1 MQIVFEFFM
10 VISIYLGVFILW
22 IFVVDY
28 KIFGCKVNKYYL
40 NKWLNYFS
48 NHENIPNSCIIAT
61 CVVTDRA
68 KDKFIKETMIQ
79 LAKWKHIY
87 LTWCA
92 VFDEW
97 KKMEEDKF
105 YSIYP
110 QLVEYRDQ
118 ITLLSEEPDRDDTRE
133 TKTHKF
139 KENANIYTKNF
150 IVIQNGCDSHC
161 SFCLT
166 VSKRWSSQS
175 IQADEIIE
183 QIDDFVDVWG
193 KEIVITWVNLAARGC
208 SNTKKPE
215 ESQFSDLLQYILD
228 ETEIERIRISSL
240 WPEFLDEKFFEV
252 VKNPRFLPHF
262 HFSIQSFSDSVLKAM
277 NRNYDSQR
285 LDYVLTKIRNLDRS
299 DRDQISI
306 WADIIVWF
314 AWETDEDFQQ
324 TVEWVKKYKI
334 TKLHAFPFSS
344 HDKWESIPAHLF
356 RNQVPF
362 HIKKQR
368 ERKLISIWNE
378 IREKFIAENKWLP
391 QKVLVEEKKNGK
403 WRGWTG
409 NYIQVELDWER
420 KRGEIVEVVL

>member
-1 MQIVFEFFM
+1 M
-10 VISIYLGVFILW
+10 
-22 IFVVDY
+22 DY

-40 NKWLNYFS
+40 NKRLNYFS
-48 NHENIPNSCIIAT
+48 NHESISNSCIIAT

-68 KDKFIKETMIQ
+68 KDKFLKETMIQ
-79 LAKWKHIY
+79 LAEWKYVY

-97 KKMEEDKF
+97 KKMDDDKF

-110 QLVEYRDQ
+110 QLAEYRDQ
-118 ITLLSEEPDRDDTRE
+118 ITLLSEEPERDDTRE
-133 TKTHKF
+133 IKTHQF

-166 VSKRWSSQS
+166 VQKRWPSQT
-175 IQADEIIE
+175 IPADEIID
-183 QIDDFVDVWG
+183 QIDDFVDIWG

-215 ESQFSDLLQYILD
+215 ESQFSELLQYVLD
-228 ETEIERIRISSL
+228 ETKIERIRISSL

-252 VKNPRFLPHF
+252 VKDPRFLPHF
-262 HFSIQSFSDSVLKAM
+262 HFSIQSFSDNVLKAM
-277 NRNYDSQR
+277 NRNYDSER
-285 LDYVLTKIRNLDRS
+285 LDYVLTKIRNLDRP
-299 DRDQISI
+299 DKDQISI

-314 AWETDEDFQQ
+314 AWETDEDFQK
-324 TVEWVKKYKI
+324 TVEWIKKYKI
-334 TKLHAFPFSS
+334 TKLHAFPFSA

-356 RNQVPF
+356 KNQIPF

-368 ERKLISIWNE
+368 ERELISVWDE

-403 WRGWTG
+403 WRWRTG
-409 NYIQVELDWER
+409 NYIQVELDWEYR
-420 KRGEIVEVVL
+420 RGEIVEINN

>member
-1 MQIVFEFFM
+1 MNN
-10 VISIYLGVFILW
+10 L
-22 IFVVDY
+22 DY

-48 NHENIPNSCIIAT
+48 NHDSISNSCIIAT

-68 KDKFIKETMIQ
+68 KDKFLKETMIQ
-79 LAKWKHIY
+79 LAQWRHVY

-97 KKMEEDKF
+97 KKMDDEKF

-110 QLVEYRDQ
+110 QLVEYRDK
-118 ITLLSEEPDRDDTRE
+118 ITLLSEEPERDDTRE
-133 TKTHKF
+133 IKTHQF
-139 KENANIYTKNF
+139 KEKANIYTKNF

-166 VSKRWSSQS
+166 VQKRWPSQ
-175 IQADEIIE
+175 IIPADEIID
-183 QIDDFVDVWG
+183 QINDFVDIGW

-215 ESQFSDLLQYILD
+215 ESQFSELLQYILD
-228 ETEIERIRISSL
+228 ETKIERIRISSL

-252 VKNPRFLPHF
+252 VKDPKFLPHF
-262 HFSIQSFSDSVLKAM
+262 HFSIQSFSDNVLKAM
-277 NRNYDSQR
+277 NRNYDSER
-285 LDYVLTKIRNLDRS
+285 LDYVLTKIRNLDRP
-299 DRDQISI
+299 DRNQISI

-314 AWETDEDFQQ
+314 AWETDEDFQK

-368 ERKLISIWNE
+368 ERELISVWNE

-391 QKVLVEEKKNGK
+391 QKLLVEEKKNWK
-403 WRGWTG
+403 WRGRTG
-409 NYIQVELDWER
+409 NYIQAELDWEY
-420 KRGEIVEVVL
+420 KRGEIVKIVL

>member
-1 MQIVFEFFM
+1 M
-10 VISIYLGVFILW
+10 W

-48 NHENIPNSCIIAT
+48 NHESIPNSCIIAT

-68 KDKFIKETMIQ
+68 KDKFIKETLIQ
-79 LAKWKHIY
+79 LTEWKHVY

-97 KKMEEDKF
+97 KKMDDDKF

-110 QLVEYRDQ
+110 QLAEYSEN

-133 TKTHKF
+133 IKTHQF

-166 VSKRWSSQS
+166 VSKRWPSQS
-175 IQADEIIE
+175 IPADEIVE
-183 QIDDFVDVWG
+183 QINDFVDIWG
-193 KEIVITWVNLAARGC
+193 KEIVITGVNLAAWGC
-208 SNTKKPE
+208 SSTKKPE

-228 ETEIERIRISSL
+228 ETKIERIRISSL

-252 VKNPRFLPHF
+252 VKNPRFLSHF
-262 HFSIQSFSDSVLKAM
+262 HFSIQSFSDNVLRAM
-277 NRNYDSQR
+277 NRNYDSER
-285 LDYVLTKIRNLDRS
+285 LDYVLTKIRKLDRP
-299 DRDQISI
+299 DKDQISI

-324 TVEWVKKYKI
+324 TVEWIKKYRI

-344 HDKWESIPAHLF
+344 HDKGESIPAHLF
-356 RNQVPF
+356 KNQVPF

-368 ERKLISIWNE
+368 ERELISVWNE

-409 NYIQVELDWER
+409 NYIQVELDWEH
-420 KRGEIVEVVL
+420 KRGEIVEINI

>member
-1 MQIVFEFFM
+1 M
-10 VISIYLGVFILW
+10 
-22 IFVVDY
+22 
-28 KIFGCKVNKYYL
+28 
-40 NKWLNYFS
+40 NYFS
-48 NHENIPNSCIIAT
+48 NHDSISNSCIIAT

-68 KDKFIKETMIQ
+68 KDKFIKETLIQ
-79 LAKWKHIY
+79 LAEWKHVY

-97 KKMEEDKF
+97 KKMDDDKF

-110 QLVEYRDQ
+110 QLAEFSSN

-166 VSKRWSSQS
+166 VSKRWPSQS
-175 IQADEIIE
+175 IPADEIIE

-208 SNTKKPE
+208 SSTKKPE
-215 ESQFSDLLQYILD
+215 ESQFSELLQYILD
-228 ETEIERIRISSL
+228 ETKIERIRISSL

-262 HFSIQSFSDSVLKAM
+262 HFSIQSFSDNVLKAM
-277 NRNYDSQR
+277 NRNYDSER
-285 LDYVLTKIRNLDRS
+285 LDYVLTKIRNLDRP
-299 DRDQISI
+299 DRNQISI
-306 WADIIVWF
+306 WADIIVGF
-314 AWETDEDFQQ
+314 AWETDEDFQK

-334 TKLHAFPFSS
+334 TKLHAFPFSA

-356 RNQVPF
+356 KNQVPF

-368 ERKLISIWNE
+368 ERVLISVWNE

-403 WRGWTG
+403 RRGWTG
-409 NYIQVELDWER
+409 NYIQVELDWEY
-420 KRGEIVEVVL
+420 KRGEIVEINN

>member
-1 MQIVFEFFM
+1 M
-10 VISIYLGVFILW
+10 
-22 IFVVDY
+22 DY

-40 NKWLNYFS
+40 NKRLNYFS
-48 NHENIPNSCIIAT
+48 NHESISNSCIIAT

-68 KDKFIKETMIQ
+68 KDKFLKETMIQ
-79 LAKWKHIY
+79 LAEWKHVY

-97 KKMEEDKF
+97 KKMDDDKF

-110 QLVEYRDQ
+110 QLAEYRDQ
-118 ITLLSEEPDRDDTRE
+118 ITLLSEEPERDDTRE
-133 TKTHKF
+133 IKTHQF

-166 VSKRWSSQS
+166 VQKRWPSQT
-175 IQADEIIE
+175 IPADEIID
-183 QIDDFVDVWG
+183 QIDDFVDIWG

-215 ESQFSDLLQYILD
+215 ESQFSELLQYILD
-228 ETEIERIRISSL
+228 ETKIERIRISSL

-252 VKNPRFLPHF
+252 VKDPRFLPHF
-262 HFSIQSFSDSVLKAM
+262 HFSIQSFSDNVLKAM
-277 NRNYDSQR
+277 NRNYDSEI
-285 LDYVLTKIRNLDRS
+285 LDYVLTKIRNLDRP
-299 DRDQISI
+299 DKDQISI

-314 AWETDEDFQQ
+314 AWETDEDFQK
-324 TVEWVKKYKI
+324 TVEWIKKYKI
-334 TKLHAFPFSS
+334 TKLHAFPFSA

-356 RNQVPF
+356 KNQIPF

-368 ERKLISIWNE
+368 ERELISVWEE

-391 QKVLVEEKKNGK
+391 QKVLVEEKKNEK
-403 WRGWTG
+403 WRWRTG
-409 NYIQVELDWER
+409 NYIQVELDWEYR
-420 KRGEIVEVVL
+420 RGEIVEINN

>member
-1 MQIVFEFFM
+1 MNN
-10 VISIYLGVFILW
+10 L
-22 IFVVDY
+22 DY

-48 NHENIPNSCIIAT
+48 NHDSISNSCIIAT

-68 KDKFIKETMIQ
+68 KDKFLKETMIQ
-79 LAKWKHIY
+79 LAQWRHVY

-97 KKMEEDKF
+97 KKMDDEKF

-110 QLVEYRDQ
+110 QLVEYRDK
-118 ITLLSEEPDRDDTRE
+118 ITLLSEEPERDDTRE
-133 TKTHKF
+133 IKTHQF
-139 KENANIYTKNF
+139 KEKANIYTKNF

-166 VSKRWSSQS
+166 VQKRWPSQT
-175 IQADEIIE
+175 IPADEIID
-183 QIDDFVDVWG
+183 QINDFVDIGW

-215 ESQFSDLLQYILD
+215 ESQFSELLQYILD
-228 ETEIERIRISSL
+228 ETKIERIRISSL

-252 VKNPRFLPHF
+252 VKDPRFLPHF
-262 HFSIQSFSDSVLKAM
+262 HFSIQSFSDNVLKAM
-277 NRNYDSQR
+277 NRNYDSER
-285 LDYVLTKIRNLDRS
+285 LDYVLTKIRNLDRP
-299 DRDQISI
+299 DRNQISI

-314 AWETDEDFQQ
+314 TWETDEDFQK
-324 TVEWVKKYKI
+324 TVEWIKKYKI

-368 ERKLISIWNE
+368 ERELISVWNE
-378 IREKFIAENKWLP
+378 IREKFIAENKW
-391 QKVLVEEKKNGK
+391 KKHTVLVEEKKNEK
-403 WRGWTG
+403 WRWWTG
-409 NYIQVELDWER
+409 NYIQAELDWDHNR
-420 KRGEIVEVVL
+420 WEIVDIIL

>member
-1 MQIVFEFFM
+1 M
-10 VISIYLGVFILW
+10 
-22 IFVVDY
+22 
-28 KIFGCKVNKYYL
+28 
-40 NKWLNYFS
+40 NYFS
-48 NHENIPNSCIIAT
+48 NHESIPSSCIIAT

-68 KDKFIKETMIQ
+68 KDKFLKETQIQ
-79 LAKWKHIY
+79 LAEWKHVY

-97 KKMEEDKF
+97 KKVDEEKF

-110 QLVEYRDQ
+110 QLAEFSEN

-166 VSKRWSSQS
+166 VSKRWSSQT
-175 IQADEIIE
+175 IPADEIIE
-183 QIDDFVDVWG
+183 QIDDFVDVWW

-208 SNTKKPE
+208 SSTKKPE
-215 ESQFSDLLQYILD
+215 ESQFSELLQYILD
-228 ETEIERIRISSL
+228 ETKIERMRISSL

-262 HFSIQSFSDSVLKAM
+262 HFSIQSFSDNVLKAM

-285 LDYVLTKIRNLDRS
+285 LDYVLTKIRNLDRP
-299 DRDQISI
+299 DKDQISI

-324 TVEWVKKYKI
+324 TVEWVKKYRI

-344 HDKWESIPAHLF
+344 HDKGESKPAHLF
-356 RNQVPF
+356 KNQVPF
-362 HIKKQR
+362 HIKKRR
-368 ERKLISIWNE
+368 ERELISVWNE
-378 IREKFIAENKWLP
+378 IREKFIAENKWLH

-409 NYIQVELDWER
+409 NYIQVELDWEH
-420 KRGEIVEVVL
+420 KRGEIVDYII

>member
-1 MQIVFEFFM
+1 M
-10 VISIYLGVFILW
+10 
-22 IFVVDY
+22 
-28 KIFGCKVNKYYL
+28 
-40 NKWLNYFS
+40 NYFS
-48 NHENIPNSCIIAT
+48 NHDSIPNSCIIAT

-68 KDKFIKETMIQ
+68 KDKFLKETQIQ
-79 LAKWKHIY
+79 LAEWKHVY

-97 KKMEEDKF
+97 KKMDEEKF

-110 QLVEYRDQ
+110 QLAEFRKN
-118 ITLLSEEPDRDDTRE
+118 ITLLSEEPERDDTRE
-133 TKTHKF
+133 IKTHQF

-166 VSKRWSSQS
+166 VQKRWPSQT
-175 IQADEIIE
+175 IPADEIID
-183 QIDDFVDVWG
+183 QINDFVDIWW
-193 KEIVITWVNLAARGC
+193 KEIVITWVNLAAWGC

-215 ESQFSDLLQYILD
+215 ESKFSDLLQYILD
-228 ETEIERIRISSL
+228 ETKIERIRISSL

-262 HFSIQSFSDSVLKAM
+262 HFSIQSFSDNVLKAM

-285 LDYVLTKIRNLDRS
+285 LDYVLNKIRNLDRP
-299 DRDQISI
+299 DRNQISI

-314 AWETDEDFQQ
+314 AGETDEDFQK
-324 TVEWVKKYKI
+324 TLEWIKKYRI

-356 RNQVPF
+356 KNQVPF

-368 ERKLISIWNE
+368 ERELISVWNE
-378 IREKFIAENKWLP
+378 IREKFIAENKWLV

-403 WRGWTG
+403 WRWWTG
-409 NYIQVELDWER
+409 NYIQVELDWDY
-420 KRGEIVEVVL
+420 KRGEIVEIKN

>member
-1 MQIVFEFFM
+1 
-10 VISIYLGVFILW
+10 
-22 IFVVDY
+22 
-28 KIFGCKVNKYYL
+28 
-40 NKWLNYFS
+40 LNYFS
-48 NHENIPNSCIIAT
+48 NHESIQNSCIIAT

-68 KDKFIKETMIQ
+68 KDKFLKETMIQ
-79 LAKWKHIY
+79 LSEWKYVY

-97 KKMEEDKF
+97 KKMDDDKF

-110 QLVEYRDQ
+110 QLVKYRDQ
-118 ITLLSEEPDRDDTRE
+118 ITLLSEEPERDDTRE
-133 TKTHKF
+133 IKTHQF

-166 VSKRWSSQS
+166 VQKRWPSQT
-175 IQADEIIE
+175 IPADEIID
-183 QIDDFVDVWG
+183 QIDDFVDIWG

-208 SNTKKPE
+208 SNTKRPE

-228 ETEIERIRISSL
+228 ETKIERIRISSL

-252 VKNPRFLPHF
+252 VKDPRFLPHF
-262 HFSIQSFSDSVLKAM
+262 HFSIQSFSDNVLKAM
-277 NRNYDSQR
+277 NRNYDLER
-285 LDYVLTKIRNLDRS
+285 LDYLLTKIRNLDRP
-299 DRDQISI
+299 DKDQISI

-314 AWETDEDFQQ
+314 AWETDEDFQK
-324 TVEWVKKYKI
+324 TVDWIKKYKI
-334 TKLHAFPFSS
+334 TKLHAFPFSA

-356 RNQVPF
+356 KNQVPF

-368 ERKLISIWNE
+368 ERELISVWDE

-403 WRGWTG
+403 WRWWTW
-409 NYIQVELDWER
+409 NYIQVELDWEY
-420 KRGEIVEVVL
+420 KRWEIVEIIL

>member
-1 MQIVFEFFM
+1 M
-10 VISIYLGVFILW
+10 
-22 IFVVDY
+22 FVVDY
-28 KIFGCKVNKYYL
+28 KIFWCKVNKYYL

-48 NHENIPNSCIIAT
+48 NHESIPSSCIIAT

-68 KDKFIKETMIQ
+68 KDKFIKETLVQ
-79 LAKWKHIY
+79 LAEWKHVY

-97 KKMEEDKF
+97 KKMDDDKF

-110 QLVEYRDQ
+110 QLTEYRDN

-166 VSKRWSSQS
+166 VSKRWPSQS
-175 IQADEIIE
+175 IPADEIIE
-183 QIDDFVDVWG
+183 QIDDFVDVWW

-208 SNTKKPE
+208 SSTKKPE
-215 ESQFSDLLQYILD
+215 ESQFSELLQYILD
-228 ETEIERIRISSL
+228 ETKIERIRISSL

-252 VKNPRFLPHF
+252 VKNSRFLPHF
-262 HFSIQSFSDSVLKAM
+262 HFSIQSFSDNVLKAM

-285 LDYVLTKIRNLDRS
+285 LDYILTKIRNLDRP
-299 DRDQISI
+299 DKDQISI

-314 AWETDEDFQQ
+314 AWETDEDFQK
-324 TVEWVKKYKI
+324 TVEWVKKYRI

-356 RNQVPF
+356 KNQVPF

-368 ERKLISIWNE
+368 ERELISVWNE

-403 WRGWTG
+403 WRGWTW
-409 NYIQVELDWER
+409 NYIQAELDWEY
-420 KRGEIVEVVL
+420 KRWEIVNILL

>member
-1 MQIVFEFFM
+1 M
-10 VISIYLGVFILW
+10 
-22 IFVVDY
+22 
-28 KIFGCKVNKYYL
+28 
-40 NKWLNYFS
+40 NYFS
-48 NHENIPNSCIIAT
+48 NHDSIPNSCIIAT

-68 KDKFIKETMIQ
+68 KDKFIKETLIQ
-79 LAKWKHIY
+79 LTEWKHVY

-97 KKMEEDKF
+97 KKMDDDKF

-110 QLVEYRDQ
+110 QLAEYRDN
-118 ITLLSEEPDRDDTRE
+118 ITLLSEEPERDDTRE

-166 VSKRWSSQS
+166 VSKRGPSQT
-175 IQADEIIE
+175 IPADEIIE
-183 QIDDFVDVWG
+183 QIDDFVDVWW

-208 SNTKKPE
+208 SSTKKPE
-215 ESQFSDLLQYILD
+215 ESQFSELLQYILD
-228 ETEIERIRISSL
+228 ETKIERIRISSL

-262 HFSIQSFSDSVLKAM
+262 HFSIQSFSDNVLKAM

-285 LDYVLTKIRNLDRS
+285 LDYVLTKIRNLDRP
-299 DRDQISI
+299 DKDQISI

-324 TVEWVKKYKI
+324 TVEWIKKYRI

-356 RNQVPF
+356 KNQVPF

-368 ERKLISIWNE
+368 ERELISVWNE

-403 WRGWTG
+403 RRGWTW
-409 NYIQVELDWER
+409 NYIQAELDWDY
-420 KRGEIVEVVL
+420 KRWEIVNILL

>member
-1 MQIVFEFFM
+1 M
-10 VISIYLGVFILW
+10 
-22 IFVVDY
+22 
-28 KIFGCKVNKYYL
+28 
-40 NKWLNYFS
+40 NYFS
-48 NHENIPNSCIIAT
+48 NHDSISNSCIIAT

-68 KDKFIKETMIQ
+68 KDKFIKETLVQ
-79 LAKWKHIY
+79 LAEWKHIY

-97 KKMEEDKF
+97 KKMDDDKF

-110 QLVEYRDQ
+110 QLAKYRDQ

-139 KENANIYTKNF
+139 KETANIYTKNF

-166 VSKRWSSQS
+166 VSKRWPSQS
-175 IQADEIIE
+175 IPADEIIE
-183 QIDDFVDVWG
+183 QIDDFVDVWW

-208 SNTKKPE
+208 SSTKKPE
-215 ESQFSDLLQYILD
+215 ESQFSELLQYILD
-228 ETEIERIRISSL
+228 ETKIERIRISSL

-262 HFSIQSFSDSVLKAM
+262 HFSIQSFSDNVLKAM

-285 LDYVLTKIRNLDRS
+285 LDYILTKIRNLDRP
-299 DRDQISI
+299 DKDQISI

-314 AWETDEDFQQ
+314 AWETNEDFQQ
-324 TVEWVKKYKI
+324 TVEWIKKYKI

-356 RNQVPF
+356 KNQVPF

-368 ERKLISIWNE
+368 ERELISVWNE
-378 IREKFIAENKWLP
+378 IREKFIAENKWFV

-403 WRGWTG
+403 RRGWTG
-409 NYIQVELDWER
+409 NYIQVELDWDY
-420 KRGEIVEVVL
+420 KRWEIVNILL

>member
-1 MQIVFEFFM
+1 M
-10 VISIYLGVFILW
+10 
-22 IFVVDY
+22 FVVDY
-28 KIFGCKVNKYYL
+28 KIFWCKVNKYYL

-48 NHENIPNSCIIAT
+48 NHESIPSSCIIAT

-68 KDKFIKETMIQ
+68 KDKFIKETLVQ
-79 LAKWKHIY
+79 LAEWKHVY

-97 KKMEEDKF
+97 KKMDDDKF

-110 QLVEYRDQ
+110 QLTEYRDN

-166 VSKRWSSQS
+166 VSKRWPSQS
-175 IQADEIIE
+175 IPADEIIE
-183 QIDDFVDVWG
+183 QIDDFVDVWW

-208 SNTKKPE
+208 SSTKKPE
-215 ESQFSDLLQYILD
+215 ESQFSELLQYILD
-228 ETEIERIRISSL
+228 ETKIERIRISSL

-262 HFSIQSFSDSVLKAM
+262 HFSIQSFSDNVLKAM

-285 LDYVLTKIRNLDRS
+285 LDYVLTKIRNLDRP
-299 DRDQISI
+299 DKDQISI

-314 AWETDEDFQQ
+314 AWETDEDFQK
-324 TVEWVKKYKI
+324 TVEWVKKYRI

-356 RNQVPF
+356 KNKVPF

-368 ERKLISIWNE
+368 ERELISVWNE

-403 WRGWTG
+403 WRGWTW
-409 NYIQVELDWER
+409 NYIQAELDWEY
-420 KRGEIVEVVL
+420 KRWEIVNILL

>member
-1 MQIVFEFFM
+1 M
-10 VISIYLGVFILW
+10 
-22 IFVVDY
+22 
-28 KIFGCKVNKYYL
+28 
-40 NKWLNYFS
+40 NYFS
-48 NHENIPNSCIIAT
+48 NHESIQNSCIIAT

-68 KDKFIKETMIQ
+68 KDKFLKETMIQ
-79 LAKWKHIY
+79 LSEWKYVY

-97 KKMEEDKF
+97 KKMDDDKF

-110 QLVEYRDQ
+110 QLVKYRDQ
-118 ITLLSEEPDRDDTRE
+118 ITLLSEEPERDDTRE
-133 TKTHKF
+133 IKTHQF

-166 VSKRWSSQS
+166 VQKRWPSQT
-175 IQADEIIE
+175 IPADEIID
-183 QIDDFVDVWG
+183 QIDDFVDIWG

-208 SNTKKPE
+208 SNTKRPE

-228 ETEIERIRISSL
+228 ETKIERIRISSL

-252 VKNPRFLPHF
+252 VKDPRFLPHF
-262 HFSIQSFSDSVLKAM
+262 HFSIQSFSDNVLKAM
-277 NRNYDSQR
+277 NRNYDLER
-285 LDYVLTKIRNLDRS
+285 LDYLLTKIRNLDRP
-299 DRDQISI
+299 DKDQISI

-314 AWETDEDFQQ
+314 AWETDEDFQK
-324 TVEWVKKYKI
+324 TVDWIKKYKI
-334 TKLHAFPFSS
+334 TKLHAFPFSA

-356 RNQVPF
+356 KNQVPF

-368 ERKLISIWNE
+368 ERELISVWDE

-403 WRGWTG
+403 WRWWTW
-409 NYIQVELDWER
+409 NYIQVELDWEY
-420 KRGEIVEVVL
+420 KRWEIVEIIL

>member
-1 MQIVFEFFM
+1 MEVE
-10 VISIYLGVFILW
+10 FILKY
-22 IFVVDY
+22 FMDY

-48 NHENIPNSCIIAT
+48 NHDSIPNSCIIAT

-68 KDKFIKETMIQ
+68 KDKFLKETMIQ
-79 LAKWKHIY
+79 LNEWKHVY

-97 KKMEEDKF
+97 KKMDEEKF

-110 QLVEYRDQ
+110 QLLEFREN
-118 ITLLSEEPDRDDTRE
+118 ITLLSEEPDRDDTRKI
-133 TKTHKF
+133 KTHEF

-166 VSKRWSSQS
+166 VQKRWPSMS
-175 IQADEIIE
+175 IPADEIVE
-183 QIDDFVDVWG
+183 QIDDFVNIWW
-193 KEIVITWVNLAARGC
+193 KEIVITWVNLAAWWC
-208 SNTKKPE
+208 SSTKKPE

-228 ETEIERIRISSL
+228 ETKIERIRISSL

-252 VKNPRFLPHF
+252 VRDPRFLPHF
-262 HFSIQSFSDSVLKAM
+262 HFSIQSFSDNVLKAM
-277 NRNYDSQR
+277 NRNYDSKR
-285 LDYVLTKIRNLDRS
+285 LDYVLSKIRNLDRPN
-299 DRDQISI
+299 RDQISV

-314 AWETDEDFQQ
+314 AWETDEDFQK

-334 TKLHAFPFSS
+334 TKLHAFPFSA

-356 RNQVPF
+356 KNQVPF

-368 ERKLISIWNE
+368 ERELISVWDE
-378 IREKFIAENKWLP
+378 IRNQFIAENKWLP

-403 WRGWTG
+403 WRWWTG
-409 NYIQVELDWER
+409 NYIQIELDGEY
-420 KRGEIVEVVL
+420 KRGEIVDFII

>member
-1 MQIVFEFFM
+1 M
-10 VISIYLGVFILW
+10 
-22 IFVVDY
+22 
-28 KIFGCKVNKYYL
+28 
-40 NKWLNYFS
+40 NYFS
-48 NHENIPNSCIIAT
+48 NHDSISNSCIIAT

-68 KDKFIKETMIQ
+68 KDKFLKEIQIQ
-79 LAKWKHIY
+79 LDQWKHIY

-97 KKMEEDKF
+97 KKMDEEKF

-110 QLVEYRDQ
+110 QLAEFSSN

-133 TKTHKF
+133 IKTHQF

-166 VSKRWSSQS
+166 VQKRWPSQT
-175 IQADEIIE
+175 IPADEIID
-183 QIDDFVDVWG
+183 QINDFVDIWW
-193 KEIVITWVNLAARGC
+193 KEIVITGVNLAAWGC

-215 ESQFSDLLQYILD
+215 ESQFSELLQYILD
-228 ETEIERIRISSL
+228 ETKIERIRISSL

-262 HFSIQSFSDSVLKAM
+262 HFSIQSFSDNVLRGM

-285 LDYVLTKIRNLDRS
+285 LDYVLTKIRNLDRP
-299 DRDQISI
+299 DKDQISI

-314 AWETDEDFQQ
+314 AWETDEDFQR
-324 TVEWVKKYKI
+324 TVEWIKKYKI

-344 HDKWESIPAHLF
+344 HDKGESIPAHLF
-356 RNQVPF
+356 KNQVPF

-368 ERKLISIWNE
+368 ERELISLWNE
-378 IREKFIAENKWLP
+378 IRERFIAENKWLP

-403 WRGWTG
+403 WRGRTG
-409 NYIQVELDWER
+409 NYIQAELDWEY
-420 KRGEIVEVVL
+420 KRWEIVDYII

>member
-1 MQIVFEFFM
+1 M
-10 VISIYLGVFILW
+10 
-22 IFVVDY
+22 
-28 KIFGCKVNKYYL
+28 
-40 NKWLNYFS
+40 NYFS
-48 NHENIPNSCIIAT
+48 NHDSIPNSCIIAT

-68 KDKFIKETMIQ
+68 KDKFIKETLIQ
-79 LAKWKHIY
+79 LAEWKHVY

-97 KKMEEDKF
+97 KKMDDDKF

-110 QLVEYRDQ
+110 QLAEYRDN

-166 VSKRWSSQS
+166 VSKRGPAQS
-175 IQADEIIE
+175 IPADEIID
-183 QIDDFVDVWG
+183 QINDFVDIWW
-193 KEIVITWVNLAARGC
+193 KEIVITWVNLAAWGC
-208 SNTKKPE
+208 SSTKRPE
-215 ESQFSDLLQYILD
+215 ESQFSELLQYILD
-228 ETEIERIRISSL
+228 ETKIERIRISSL

-262 HFSIQSFSDSVLKAM
+262 HFSIQSFSDNVLKAM
-277 NRNYDSQR
+277 NRNYDSER
-285 LDYVLTKIRNLDRS
+285 LDYVLTKIRDLDRP
-299 DRDQISI
+299 DKDQISI

-356 RNQVPF
+356 KNQVPF

-368 ERKLISIWNE
+368 ERELISVWNE

-403 WRGWTG
+403 WRWWTW
-409 NYIQVELDWER
+409 NYIQAELDWDY
-420 KRGEIVEVVL
+420 KRGEIVEIVL

>member
-1 MQIVFEFFM
+1 M
-10 VISIYLGVFILW
+10 
-22 IFVVDY
+22 
-28 KIFGCKVNKYYL
+28 
-40 NKWLNYFS
+40 NYFS
-48 NHENIPNSCIIAT
+48 NHESIPNSCIIAT

-68 KDKFIKETMIQ
+68 KDKFLKETMIQ
-79 LAKWKHIY
+79 LSEWKHVY

-97 KKMEEDKF
+97 KKMDDEKF

-110 QLVEYRDQ
+110 QLAEYRDK
-118 ITLLSEEPDRDDTRE
+118 ITLLSEEPERDDTRE
-133 TKTHKF
+133 IKTHQF

-166 VSKRWSSQS
+166 VQKRWPSQT
-175 IQADEIIE
+175 IPADEIVD
-183 QIDDFVDVWG
+183 QINDFVDIGW

-228 ETEIERIRISSL
+228 ETKIERIRISSL

-252 VKNPRFLPHF
+252 VKDPRFLPHF
-262 HFSIQSFSDSVLKAM
+262 HFSIQSFSDNVLKAM
-277 NRNYDSQR
+277 NRNYDSKR
-285 LDYVLTKIRNLDRS
+285 LNYILTKIRNLDRP

-314 AWETDEDFQQ
+314 AWETDEDFQK

-356 RNQVPF
+356 KNQVPF

-368 ERKLISIWNE
+368 ERELISVWNE
-378 IREKFIAENKWLP
+378 IREKFIAENRWLT

-403 WRGWTG
+403 WRWWTG
-409 NYIQVELDWER
+409 NYIQVELDWEY
-420 KRGEIVEVVL
+420 KRWEIVEINN

>member
-1 MQIVFEFFM
+1 
-10 VISIYLGVFILW
+10 
-22 IFVVDY
+22 
-28 KIFGCKVNKYYL
+28 
-40 NKWLNYFS
+40 LNYFS
-48 NHENIPNSCIIAT
+48 NHESIPNSCIIAT

-68 KDKFIKETMIQ
+68 KDKFLKETQIQ
-79 LAKWKHIY
+79 LTEWKHVY

-97 KKMEEDKF
+97 KKMDEEKF

-110 QLVEYRDQ
+110 QLAEFRKN
-118 ITLLSEEPDRDDTRE
+118 ITLLSEEPERDDTRE
-133 TKTHKF
+133 IKTHQF

-166 VSKRWSSQS
+166 VQKRWPSQT
-175 IQADEIIE
+175 IPADEIID
-183 QIDDFVDVWG
+183 QINDFVDIWW
-193 KEIVITWVNLAARGC
+193 KEIVITGVNLAAWGC
-208 SNTKKPE
+208 SNTKRPE
-215 ESQFSDLLQYILD
+215 ESKFSDLLQYILD

-262 HFSIQSFSDSVLKAM
+262 HFSIQSFSDDVLRAM

-285 LDYVLTKIRNLDRS
+285 LDYVLTKIRNLDRP
-299 DRDQISI
+299 DKDQISI

-314 AWETDEDFQQ
+314 AWETDEDFKE
-324 TVEWVKKYKI
+324 TLEWIKKYKI

-356 RNQVPF
+356 KNQVPF

-368 ERKLISIWNE
+368 ERELISVWNE
-378 IREKFIAENKWLP
+378 IREKFIAENKWLV

-403 WRGWTG
+403 WRWWTG
-409 NYIQVELDWER
+409 NYIQVELDWDY
-420 KRGEIVEVVL
+420 KRGEIVEIKN

>member
-1 MQIVFEFFM
+1 M
-10 VISIYLGVFILW
+10 
-22 IFVVDY
+22 FVVDY

-48 NHENIPNSCIIAT
+48 NHESISNSCIIAT

-68 KDKFIKETMIQ
+68 KDKFLKETQIQ
-79 LAKWKHIY
+79 LAEWKHVY

-97 KKMEEDKF
+97 KKMDEEKF

-110 QLVEYRDQ
+110 QLAEFLSN

-133 TKTHKF
+133 IKTHQF

-166 VSKRWSSQS
+166 VQKRWPSQT
-175 IQADEIIE
+175 IPADEIID
-183 QIDDFVDVWG
+183 QINDFVDIWW
-193 KEIVITWVNLAARGC
+193 KEIVITGVNLAAWGC

-228 ETEIERIRISSL
+228 ETKIERIRISSL
-240 WPEFLDEKFFEV
+240 WPEFLGEKFFEV

-262 HFSIQSFSDSVLKAM
+262 HFSIQSFSDNVLKAM

-285 LDYVLTKIRNLDRS
+285 LDYVLTKIRNLDRP
-299 DRDQISI
+299 DKDQISI

-314 AWETDEDFQQ
+314 AGETDDDFQQ
-324 TVEWVKKYKI
+324 TVEWIKKYKI
-334 TKLHAFPFSS
+334 TKLHVFPFSS
-344 HDKWESIPAHLF
+344 HDKGESIPAHLF
-356 RNQVPF
+356 KNQVPF

-368 ERKLISIWNE
+368 ERELISVWNE

-409 NYIQVELDWER
+409 NYIQAELDWDY
-420 KRGEIVEVVL
+420 KRGEIVDYVI

>member
-1 MQIVFEFFM
+1 M
-10 VISIYLGVFILW
+10 
-22 IFVVDY
+22 
-28 KIFGCKVNKYYL
+28 
-40 NKWLNYFS
+40 NYFS
-48 NHENIPNSCIIAT
+48 NHDSIPNSCIIAT

-68 KDKFIKETMIQ
+68 KDKFIKETLVQ
-79 LAKWKHIY
+79 LAEWKHVY

-97 KKMEEDKF
+97 KKMDDDKF

-110 QLVEYRDQ
+110 QLAEFSSN

-166 VSKRWSSQS
+166 VSKRWPSQS
-175 IQADEIIE
+175 IPADEIIE

-208 SNTKKPE
+208 SSTKKPE
-215 ESQFSDLLQYILD
+215 ESQFSELLQYILD
-228 ETEIERIRISSL
+228 ETKIERIRISSL

-252 VKNPRFLPHF
+252 VRNPRFLPHF
-262 HFSIQSFSDSVLKAM
+262 HFSIQSFSDNVLKAM

-285 LDYVLTKIRNLDRS
+285 LAYVLTKIRNLDRP

-314 AWETDEDFQQ
+314 AWETDEDFQK

-356 RNQVPF
+356 KNQVPF

-368 ERKLISIWNE
+368 ERELISVWNE

-403 WRGWTG
+403 WRWWTG
-409 NYIQVELDWER
+409 NYIQVELDWDY
-420 KRGEIVEVVL
+420 KRWEIVNILL

>member
-1 MQIVFEFFM
+1 M
-10 VISIYLGVFILW
+10 
-22 IFVVDY
+22 
-28 KIFGCKVNKYYL
+28 
-40 NKWLNYFS
+40 NYFS
-48 NHENIPNSCIIAT
+48 NHESIPNSCIIAT

-68 KDKFIKETMIQ
+68 KDKFLKETQIQ
-79 LAKWKHIY
+79 LAEWKHVY

-97 KKMEEDKF
+97 KKMDEEKF

-110 QLVEYRDQ
+110 QLAEYRDN
-118 ITLLSEEPDRDDTRE
+118 ITLLSEEPNRDDTRE
-133 TKTHKF
+133 IKTHQF

-166 VSKRWSSQS
+166 VQKRWPSQT
-175 IQADEIIE
+175 IPADEIID
-183 QIDDFVDVWG
+183 QINDFVDIWW
-193 KEIVITWVNLAARGC
+193 KEIVITWVNLAAWWC

-228 ETEIERIRISSL
+228 ETKIERIRISSL

-262 HFSIQSFSDSVLKAM
+262 HFSIQSFSDNVLKAM

-285 LDYVLTKIRNLDRS
+285 LDYVLTKIRNLDRP
-299 DRDQISI
+299 DKDQISI

-356 RNQVPF
+356 KNQVPF

-368 ERKLISIWNE
+368 ERELISVWNE

-409 NYIQVELDWER
+409 NYIQVELDWDY
-420 KRGEIVEVVL
+420 KRWEIVNILL

>member
-1 MQIVFEFFM
+1 M
-10 VISIYLGVFILW
+10 
-22 IFVVDY
+22 FVVDY
-28 KIFGCKVNKYYL
+28 KIFWCKVNKYYL

-48 NHENIPNSCIIAT
+48 NHESIPSSCIIAT

-68 KDKFIKETMIQ
+68 KDKFIKETLVQ
-79 LAKWKHIY
+79 LAEWKHVY

-97 KKMEEDKF
+97 KKMDDDKF

-110 QLVEYRDQ
+110 QLTEYRDN

-166 VSKRWSSQS
+166 VSKRWPSQS
-175 IQADEIIE
+175 IPADEIIE
-183 QIDDFVDVWG
+183 QIDDFVDVWW

-208 SNTKKPE
+208 SSTKKPE
-215 ESQFSDLLQYILD
+215 ESQFSELLQYILD
-228 ETEIERIRISSL
+228 ETKIERIRISSL

-262 HFSIQSFSDSVLKAM
+262 HFSIQSFSDNVLKAM

-285 LDYVLTKIRNLDRS
+285 LDYILTKIRNLDRP
-299 DRDQISI
+299 DKDQISI

-314 AWETDEDFQQ
+314 AWETDEDFQK
-324 TVEWVKKYKI
+324 TVEWVKKYRI

-356 RNQVPF
+356 KNQVPF

-368 ERKLISIWNE
+368 ERELISVWNE

-403 WRGWTG
+403 WRGWTW
-409 NYIQVELDWER
+409 NYIQAELDWEY
-420 KRGEIVEVVL
+420 KRWEIVNILL

>member
-1 MQIVFEFFM
+1 M
-10 VISIYLGVFILW
+10 
-22 IFVVDY
+22 FVVDY
-28 KIFGCKVNKYYL
+28 KIFWCKVNKYYL

-48 NHENIPNSCIIAT
+48 NHESIPSSCIIAT

-68 KDKFIKETMIQ
+68 KDKFIKETLVQ
-79 LAKWKHIY
+79 LAEWKHVY

-97 KKMEEDKF
+97 KKMDDDKF

-110 QLVEYRDQ
+110 QLAEYRDN
-118 ITLLSEEPDRDDTRE
+118 ITLLSEEPERDDTRE

-166 VSKRWSSQS
+166 VSKRWPSQS
-175 IQADEIIE
+175 IPADEIIE

-208 SNTKKPE
+208 SSTKKPE
-215 ESQFSDLLQYILD
+215 ESQFSELLQYILD
-228 ETEIERIRISSL
+228 ETKIERIRISSL

-262 HFSIQSFSDSVLKAM
+262 HFSIQSFSDNVLKAM

-285 LDYVLTKIRNLDRS
+285 LDYVLTKIRNLDRP
-299 DRDQISI
+299 DKDQISI

-324 TVEWVKKYKI
+324 TVEWIKKYRI

-356 RNQVPF
+356 KNQVPF

-368 ERKLISIWNE
+368 ERELISVWNE

-403 WRGWTG
+403 WRWWTW
-409 NYIQVELDWER
+409 NYIQAELDWDY
-420 KRGEIVEVVL
+420 KRWEIVNILL

>member
-1 MQIVFEFFM
+1 
-10 VISIYLGVFILW
+10 
-22 IFVVDY
+22 
-28 KIFGCKVNKYYL
+28 
-40 NKWLNYFS
+40 LNYFS
-48 NHENIPNSCIIAT
+48 NHESIPNSCIIAT

-68 KDKFIKETMIQ
+68 KDKFLKETQIQ
-79 LAKWKHIY
+79 LTEWKHVY

-97 KKMEEDKF
+97 KKMDEEKF

-110 QLVEYRDQ
+110 QLAEFRKN
-118 ITLLSEEPDRDDTRE
+118 ITLLSEEPERDDTRE
-133 TKTHKF
+133 IKTHQF

-166 VSKRWSSQS
+166 VQKRWPSQT
-175 IQADEIIE
+175 IPADEIID
-183 QIDDFVDVWG
+183 QINDFVDIWW
-193 KEIVITWVNLAARGC
+193 KEIVITGVNLAAWGC
-208 SNTKKPE
+208 SNTKRPE
-215 ESQFSDLLQYILD
+215 ESKFSDLLQYILD

-262 HFSIQSFSDSVLKAM
+262 HFSIQSFSDNVLRAM

-285 LDYVLTKIRNLDRS
+285 LDYVLTKIRNLDRP
-299 DRDQISI
+299 DKDQISI

-324 TVEWVKKYKI
+324 TVEWIKKYRI

-344 HDKWESIPAHLF
+344 HDKGESIPAHLF
-356 RNQVPF
+356 KNQVPF

-368 ERKLISIWNE
+368 ERELISVWNE

-403 WRGWTG
+403 WRGWTE
-409 NYIQVELDWER
+409 NYIQVELDWEH
-420 KRGEIVEVVL
+420 KRGEIVEINI

>member
-1 MQIVFEFFM
+1 M
-10 VISIYLGVFILW
+10 
-22 IFVVDY
+22 
-28 KIFGCKVNKYYL
+28 
-40 NKWLNYFS
+40 NYFS
-48 NHENIPNSCIIAT
+48 NHESISNSCIIAT

-68 KDKFIKETMIQ
+68 KDKFIKETLIQ
-79 LAKWKHIY
+79 LTEWKHVY

-97 KKMEEDKF
+97 KKMDEEKF

-110 QLVEYRDQ
+110 QLAEYSENV
-118 ITLLSEEPDRDDTRE
+118 TLLSEEPDRDDTRE

-166 VSKRWSSQS
+166 VSKRWPSQS
-175 IQADEIIE
+175 IPADEIVD
-183 QIDDFVDVWG
+183 QINDFVDVWW

-215 ESQFSDLLQYILD
+215 ESQFSELLQYILD
-228 ETEIERIRISSL
+228 ETKIERIRISSL

-262 HFSIQSFSDSVLKAM
+262 HFSIQSFSDNVLKAM

-285 LDYVLTKIRNLDRS
+285 LDYVLTKIRNLDRP

-324 TVEWVKKYKI
+324 TVEWIKKYKI

-356 RNQVPF
+356 KNQVPF

-368 ERKLISIWNE
+368 ERELISVWNE

-409 NYIQVELDWER
+409 NYIQAELDWEY
-420 KRGEIVEVVL
+420 KRGEIVEINN

>member
-1 MQIVFEFFM
+1 M
-10 VISIYLGVFILW
+10 
-22 IFVVDY
+22 
-28 KIFGCKVNKYYL
+28 
-40 NKWLNYFS
+40 NYFS
-48 NHENIPNSCIIAT
+48 NHESIPNSCIIAT

-68 KDKFIKETMIQ
+68 KDKFLKETQIQ
-79 LAKWKHIY
+79 LAEWKHIY

-97 KKMEEDKF
+97 KKMDEEKF

-110 QLVEYRDQ
+110 QLAEFSSN

-133 TKTHKF
+133 IKTHQF

-166 VSKRWSSQS
+166 VQKRWPSQT
-175 IQADEIIE
+175 IPADEIID
-183 QIDDFVDVWG
+183 QINDFVDIWW
-193 KEIVITWVNLAARGC
+193 KEIVITGVNLAAWWC

-228 ETEIERIRISSL
+228 ETKIERIRISSI

-262 HFSIQSFSDSVLKAM
+262 HFSIQSFSDNVLKAM

-285 LDYVLTKIRNLDRS
+285 LDYVLTKIRNLDRP
-299 DRDQISI
+299 DKDQISI

-314 AWETDEDFQQ
+314 AGETDDDFQQ
-324 TVEWVKKYKI
+324 TVEWIKKYKI

-344 HDKWESIPAHLF
+344 HDKGESIPAHLF
-356 RNQVPF
+356 KNQVPF

-368 ERKLISIWNE
+368 ERELISVWNE

-409 NYIQVELDWER
+409 NYIQAELDWEY
-420 KRGEIVEVVL
+420 KRGEIVDYVI

>member
-1 MQIVFEFFM
+1 
-10 VISIYLGVFILW
+10 
-22 IFVVDY
+22 
-28 KIFGCKVNKYYL
+28 
-40 NKWLNYFS
+40 LNYFS
-48 NHENIPNSCIIAT
+48 NHDSIPNSCIIAT

-68 KDKFIKETMIQ
+68 KDKFLKETQIQ
-79 LAKWKHIY
+79 LAEWKHVY

-97 KKMEEDKF
+97 KKMDEEKF

-110 QLVEYRDQ
+110 QLAEFRKN
-118 ITLLSEEPDRDDTRE
+118 ITLLSEEPERDDTRE
-133 TKTHKF
+133 IKTHQF

-166 VSKRWSSQS
+166 VQKRWPSQT
-175 IQADEIIE
+175 IPADEIID
-183 QIDDFVDVWG
+183 QINDFVDIWW
-193 KEIVITWVNLAARGC
+193 KEIVITWVNLAAWGC

-215 ESQFSDLLQYILD
+215 ESKFSDLLQYILD
-228 ETEIERIRISSL
+228 ETKIERIRISSL

-262 HFSIQSFSDSVLKAM
+262 HFSIQSFSDNVLKAM

-285 LDYVLTKIRNLDRS
+285 LDYVLNKIRNLDRP
-299 DRDQISI
+299 DRNQISI

-314 AWETDEDFQQ
+314 AGETDEDFQK
-324 TVEWVKKYKI
+324 TLEWIKKYRI

-356 RNQVPF
+356 KNQVPF

-368 ERKLISIWNE
+368 ERELISVWNE
-378 IREKFIAENKWLP
+378 IREKFIAENKWLV

-403 WRGWTG
+403 WRWWTG
-409 NYIQVELDWER
+409 NYIQVELDWDY
-420 KRGEIVEVVL
+420 KRGEIVEIKN

>member
-1 MQIVFEFFM
+1 M
-10 VISIYLGVFILW
+10 
-22 IFVVDY
+22 
-28 KIFGCKVNKYYL
+28 
-40 NKWLNYFS
+40 NYFS
-48 NHENIPNSCIIAT
+48 NYESIPNSCIIAT

-68 KDKFIKETMIQ
+68 KDKFIKETLIQ
-79 LAKWKHIY
+79 LAEWKHVY

-97 KKMEEDKF
+97 KKMDDDKF

-110 QLVEYRDQ
+110 QLAEYRDN

-166 VSKRWSSQS
+166 VSKRWPSQS
-175 IQADEIIE
+175 IPADEIIE

-208 SNTKKPE
+208 SSTKKPE
-215 ESQFSDLLQYILD
+215 ESQFSELLQYILD
-228 ETEIERIRISSL
+228 ETKIERIRISSL

-262 HFSIQSFSDSVLKAM
+262 HFSIQSFSDNVLKAM

-285 LDYVLTKIRNLDRS
+285 LDYILTKIRNLDRP

-356 RNQVPF
+356 KNQVPF

-368 ERKLISIWNE
+368 ERELISVWNE

-391 QKVLVEEKKNGK
+391 QKVLIEEKKNGK
-403 WRGWTG
+403 WRWWTG
-409 NYIQVELDWER
+409 NYIQVELDWDY
-420 KRGEIVEVVL
+420 KRWEIVNILL

>member
-1 MQIVFEFFM
+1 M
-10 VISIYLGVFILW
+10 
-22 IFVVDY
+22 
-28 KIFGCKVNKYYL
+28 
-40 NKWLNYFS
+40 NYFS
-48 NHENIPNSCIIAT
+48 NHDSISNSCIIAT

-68 KDKFIKETMIQ
+68 KDKFLKEIQIQ
-79 LAKWKHIY
+79 LDQWKHIY

-97 KKMEEDKF
+97 KKMDEEKF

-110 QLVEYRDQ
+110 QLAEFSSN

-133 TKTHKF
+133 IKTHQF

-166 VSKRWSSQS
+166 VQKRWPSQT
-175 IQADEIIE
+175 IPADEIID
-183 QIDDFVDVWG
+183 QINDFVDIWW
-193 KEIVITWVNLAARGC
+193 KEIVITGVNLAAWGC

-215 ESQFSDLLQYILD
+215 ESQFSELLQYILD
-228 ETEIERIRISSL
+228 ETKIERIRISSL

-262 HFSIQSFSDSVLKAM
+262 HFSIQSFSDNVLKAM

-285 LDYVLTKIRNLDRS
+285 LDYVLTKIRNLDRP
-299 DRDQISI
+299 DKDQISI

-314 AWETDEDFQQ
+314 AWETDEDFQR
-324 TVEWVKKYKI
+324 TVEWIKKYKI

-344 HDKWESIPAHLF
+344 HDKGESIPAHLF
-356 RNQVPF
+356 KNQVPF

-368 ERKLISIWNE
+368 ERELISLWNE
-378 IREKFIAENKWLP
+378 IRERFIAENKWLP

-403 WRGWTG
+403 WRGRTG
-409 NYIQVELDWER
+409 NYIQAELDWEY
-420 KRGEIVEVVL
+420 KRWEIVDYII

>member
-1 MQIVFEFFM
+1 M
-10 VISIYLGVFILW
+10 
-22 IFVVDY
+22 
-28 KIFGCKVNKYYL
+28 
-40 NKWLNYFS
+40 NYFS
-48 NHENIPNSCIIAT
+48 NHDSIPNSCIIAT

-68 KDKFIKETMIQ
+68 KDKFLKETQIQ
-79 LAKWKHIY
+79 LAEWKHIY

-92 VFDEW
+92 VFDGG
-97 KKMEEDKF
+97 KKMDDDKF

-110 QLVEYRDQ
+110 QLAEYRNN

-166 VSKRWSSQS
+166 VSKRWPSQT
-175 IQADEIIE
+175 IPADEIID
-183 QIDDFVDVWG
+183 QINDFVDIWW
-193 KEIVITWVNLAARGC
+193 KEIVITGVNLAAWGC

-228 ETEIERIRISSL
+228 ETKIERIRISSL
-240 WPEFLDEKFFEV
+240 WPEFLDEKFFKV

-262 HFSIQSFSDSVLKAM
+262 HFSIQSFSDNVLKAM
-277 NRNYDSQR
+277 NRNYDSKR
-285 LDYVLTKIRNLDRS
+285 LDYVLTKIRDLDRL
-299 DRDQISI
+299 DKDQISI

-314 AWETDEDFQQ
+314 AGETDEDFHQ
-324 TVEWVKKYKI
+324 TVEWIKKYRI

-344 HDKWESIPAHLF
+344 HDKGESIPAHLF
-356 RNQVPF
+356 KNQVPF

-368 ERKLISIWNE
+368 ERELISLWNE
-378 IREKFIAENKWLP
+378 IREKFTAENKWLP

-409 NYIQVELDWER
+409 NYIQVELDWEY
-420 KRGEIVEVVL
+420 KRWEIVEINT

>member
-1 MQIVFEFFM
+1 M
-10 VISIYLGVFILW
+10 
-22 IFVVDY
+22 
-28 KIFGCKVNKYYL
+28 
-40 NKWLNYFS
+40 NYFS
-48 NHENIPNSCIIAT
+48 NHDSIPNSCIIAT

-68 KDKFIKETMIQ
+68 KDKFLKETQIQ
-79 LAKWKHIY
+79 LAEWKHVY

-97 KKMEEDKF
+97 KKMDEEKF

-110 QLVEYRDQ
+110 DLSGHRNH
-118 ITLLSEEPDRDDTRE
+118 ITLLSEEPEREDTRE
-133 TKTHKF
+133 TKTHQF
-139 KENANIYTKNF
+139 KKDANIYTKNF

-166 VSKRWSSQS
+166 VQKRWPSQN
-175 IQADEIIE
+175 IPADEIID
-183 QIDDFVDVWG
+183 QINDFVDIWW
-193 KEIVITWVNLAARGC
+193 KEIVITGVNLAAWGC

-215 ESQFSDLLQYILD
+215 ESKFSELLQYILD
-228 ETEIERIRISSL
+228 ETKIERIRISSL

-262 HFSIQSFSDSVLKAM
+262 HFSIQSFSDNVLKAM
-277 NRNYDSQR
+277 NRNYDSNT
-285 LDYVLTKIRNLDRS
+285 LDYVLTKIRNLDRP
-299 DRDQISI
+299 DKHQISI

-324 TVEWVKKYKI
+324 TVEWIKKYRI

-356 RNQVPF
+356 KNQVPF

-368 ERKLISIWNE
+368 ERELISVWNE

-403 WRGWTG
+403 WRWRTG
-409 NYIQVELDWER
+409 NYIQAELDWEY
-420 KRGEIVEVVL
+420 KRWEIVEIIL